1 MRRAVAGFWWSPT
14 GEGTPALVMTATFF
28 ALGGLVGSFFALWPA
43 GDGAEA
49 MAGYLSA
56 FLTAAREGTLREPAL
71 MEFVW
76 RALRWPLAAFLLGF
90 TALGVLGIPILTGLR
105 SFCLSFSIAAFAQAY
120 GGDGLVTAFLL
131 LGIPALAYVPAF
143 FLLATQSFST
153 ACALAGRAAG
163 QGRREL
169 PYHREHFFR
178 CGMCAAAVCVGVV
191 LERYIVPALV
201 INWAEMLLK

>member
-14 GEGTPALVMTATFF
+14 GEGTPALVVTAAFF
-28 ALGGLVGSFFALWPA
+28 VLGGLMGSFLALWAA
-43 GDGAEA
+43 GDGIEA
-49 MAGYLSA
+49 MAGYLNA
-56 FLTAAREGTLREPAL
+56 FLEAAQEGALREPAL
-71 MEFVW
+71 LELVW

-90 TALGVLGIPILTGLR
+90 TALGVFCVPILTGLR
-105 SFCLSFSIAAFAQAY
+105 SFYLSFSVAAFAQAY
-120 GGDGLVTAFLL
+120 GSNGLVTAFLL
-131 LGIPALAYVPAF
+131 LGVPALAYVPAF

-153 ACALAGRAAG
+153 ACALAERAAG

-178 CGMCAAAVCVGVV
+178 CGMCAAAVCLGIF

-201 INWAEMLLK
+201 TSWAEILIK